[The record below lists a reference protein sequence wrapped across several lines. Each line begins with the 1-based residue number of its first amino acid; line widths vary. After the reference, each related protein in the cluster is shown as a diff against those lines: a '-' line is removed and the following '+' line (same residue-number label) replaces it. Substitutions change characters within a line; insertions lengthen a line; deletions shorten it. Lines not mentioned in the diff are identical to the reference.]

1 MSGGGGSQRTPHRLV
16 WRLSPGRTHVPD
28 AGPRCCRGFGPRR
41 GRLEGGGEALG
52 GSGGC
57 HTAFPSGSGEPRERQ
72 GGAGRLQRL
81 EDSGSGEDL
90 HRRGHA
96 PPTPPCAPPF
106 TPYPSRGRR
115 QGLVARAP
123 CRPRAEGEAGS
134 GERRPS
140 PPRERSG
147 AGGLGLGV
155 PVLGSHNSGSTPG
168 PAAHLGLLGTGH
180 PEDLLSTSRVKRK

>member
-1 MSGGGGSQRTPHRLV
+1 MSGGGGSQRTPHKMV

-28 AGPRCCRGFGPRR
+28 AGPRGCRGFGPGR

-52 GSGGC
+52 GVGGC

-81 EDSGSGEDL
+81 EDSGSAEDL
-90 HRRGHA
+90 HRGGH
-96 PPTPPCAPPF
+96 APPF
-106 TPYPSRGRR
+106 TPYPSHSRR

-123 CRPRAEGEAGS
+123 CRPRAEGAAGS

-140 PPRERSG
+140 PPREGSGQGVQDWGFRSWVVTTP
-147 AGGLGLGV
+147 APHLAPPL
-155 PVLGSHNSGSTPG
+155 TPG
-168 PAAHLGLLGTGH
+168 F
-180 PEDLLSTSRVKRK
+180 